1 MKVEVWSPFRGT
13 SPRRAGR
20 PGPWQAS
27 QLTPDMRRD
36 GSKCP
41 AVVDAV
47 EWQPKQPRI
56 VSGDCGPPAVIQVGN
71 LHLPMTGR
79 QVKSM
84 NSLEITEVALVEHAF
99 LFIDIRLA
107 EVAA

>member
-1 MKVEVWSPFRGT
+1 MRLSATKAATDRI
-13 SPRRAGR
+13 RRLR
-20 PGPWQAS
+20 NPQ
-27 QLTPDMRRD
+27 
-36 GSKCP
+36 
-41 AVVDAV
+41 
-47 EWQPKQPRI
+47 
-56 VSGDCGPPAVIQVGN
+56 AVIQVGN

-107 EVAA
+107 EVAAAEHPSQRAR

>member
-1 MKVEVWSPFRGT
+1 
-13 SPRRAGR
+13 
-20 PGPWQAS
+20 
-27 QLTPDMRRD
+27 
-36 GSKCP
+36 
-41 AVVDAV
+41 
-47 EWQPKQPRI
+47 
-56 VSGDCGPPAVIQVGN
+56 VIQVGK

-107 EVAA
+107 EVAAAEHPSQSAR